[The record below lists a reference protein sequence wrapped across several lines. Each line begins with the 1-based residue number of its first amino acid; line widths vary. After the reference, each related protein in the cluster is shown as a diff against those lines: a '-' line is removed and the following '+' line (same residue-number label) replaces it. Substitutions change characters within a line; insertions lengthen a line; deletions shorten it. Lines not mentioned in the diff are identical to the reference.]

1 MYRMFV
7 SGNFEKAANVA
18 AMPQIV
24 ALLAS
29 FDIEVINPLEN
40 LEVSENGRFCDLW
53 AYLDLLGSCDGVYL
67 TKDWFDS
74 NLAAITEL
82 TAKRSQMDIWH
93 EEMNDVER
101 IQKAIIDV
109 TGLRLADYSTQS
121 RCRVTLIPRCIFT
134 KYCRDAGMTIKQ
146 IGRLT
151 KRDHSTVIHSLD
163 TYDDNMKYDKE
174 FRDIARKVDAIL
186 NPQN

>member
-24 ALLAS
+24 AFLAS
-29 FDIEVINPLEN
+29 LGVEVINPLEN

-53 AYLDLLGSCDGVYL
+53 TYLDLLGSCDGVFL
-67 TKDWFDS
+67 AKGWLDS

-82 TAKRSQMDIWH
+82 TAKRNQIDIWH

-109 TGLRLADYSTQS
+109 TGLRLKDYSTQS
-121 RCRVTLIPRCIFT
+121 RNRVTSIPRWIFT
-134 KYCRDAGMTIKQ
+134 KYCRDAGITLKK
-146 IGRLT
+146 IGKLT
-151 KRDHSTVIHSLD
+151 NRDHSTVIHSLD

-186 NPQN
+186 NPKN